1 MGGFIRKFTKQII
14 IACNVLVSL
23 CMLLLYFLPHSNQI
37 NFWFLNLIALVFPL
51 LIVVQV
57 GFLFFW
63 LIVKRKLALIPL
75 ITFVLCWPF
84 ERSLFALQKN
94 SSNITSS
101 FTTASWNVHLFDF
114 YENNG
119 NLDVPMLQS
128 AVNLNADVL
137 AVQELVFSIDS
148 SSEINFEKVKK
159 KLGYPYGVA
168 GNDRRFGVHTHPGK
182 RTERYYAFSI
192 ALFSKYPILQ
202 WQKVQPLRE
211 YNHTFIWADIK
222 IGNDTI
228 RFFNVH
234 LQSMHFAKADYDFI
248 ETIDNSD
255 MEEVKKGGKSLLS
268 KIKAAN
274 IVRSIQINAVKE
286 EILKSPHP
294 VLLCGDFNDV
304 PNSYAYQTINQL
316 LDDTFIECGYG
327 AGRTFIKLS
336 PTLRIDYIF
345 HDEKLKP
352 VAFETVQKTKS
363 DHRPVKA
370 SFLIEEK

>member
-1 MGGFIRKFTKQII
+1 MGGIIRKFTKQII

-37 NFWFLNLIALVFPL
+37 NFWFLNLIALVFPVL
-51 LIVVQV
+51 VVTQI

-63 LIVKRKLALIPL
+63 LIAKRKLTLIPF
-75 ITFVLCWPF
+75 ITIVLCWPF
-84 ERSLFALQKN
+84 VRSLFSLKKN
-94 SSNITSS
+94 SSNTASA

-119 NLDVPMLQS
+119 NLDRPMIQS

-148 SSEINFEKVKK
+148 SSDISFQKVKK

-182 RTERYYAFSI
+182 RTERYFAFSI
-192 ALFSKYPILQ
+192 ALFSKHPILQ
-202 WQKVQPLRE
+202 WQKIQPLRE

-222 IGNDTI
+222 IANDTI

-234 LQSMHFAKADYDFI
+234 LQSMHFAKKDYDFI
-248 ETIDNSD
+248 ETIDNSGIG
-255 MEEVKKGGKSLLS
+255 EVKEGSRSLLS

-286 EILKSPHP
+286 EIVKSPHP
-294 VLLCGDFNDV
+294 VVLCGDFNDV
-304 PNSYAYQTINQL
+304 PNSYAYQTINNI
-316 LDDTFIECGYG
+316 LDDAFIESGYG
-327 AGRTFIKLS
+327 AGRTFLKLS

-345 HDEKLKP
+345 HDKKLKP
-352 VAFETVQKTKS
+352 VYFKTIQKTKS

>member
-1 MGGFIRKFTKQII
+1 MSGFIRKFTKQII

-23 CMLLLYFLPHSNQI
+23 YMLLLYMLPHSNQLH
-37 NFWFLNLIALVFPL
+37 FWFLNLTALAFPF
-51 LIVVQV
+51 LIVVQI
-57 GFLFFW
+57 GFLIFW
-63 LIVKRKLALIPL
+63 LIAKRKLALIPL
-75 ITFVLCWPF
+75 ITIVLCWPF
-84 ERSLFALQKN
+84 VRSLFALNKK
-94 SSNITSS
+94 SSNQESS

-119 NLDVPMLQS
+119 TLDAAMMKS

-148 SSEINFEKVKK
+148 TSDISFEKVKK
-159 KLGYPYGVA
+159 KLGYQYGVA

-234 LQSMHFAKADYDFI
+234 LQSMHFAKTDYDFI
-248 ETIDNSD
+248 EAIDNSGI
-255 MEEVKKGGKSLLS
+255 EEVKKGSKSLLS
-268 KIKAAN
+268 KIKVAN

-286 EILKSPHP
+286 EIVSSPHP
-294 VLLCGDFNDV
+294 VVLCGDFNDV
-304 PNSYAYQTINQL
+304 PNSYAYQTINNL
-316 LDDTFIECGYG
+316 LDDAFTEGGYG
-327 AGRTFIKLS
+327 TGRTFLKLS

-352 VAFETVQKTKS
+352 VYFKTIQKTKS
-363 DHRPVKA
+363 DHRPVTA
-370 SFLIEEK
+370 SFLIQEK

>member
-1 MGGFIRKFTKQII
+1 
-14 IACNVLVSL
+14 
-23 CMLLLYFLPHSNQI
+23 
-37 NFWFLNLIALVFPL
+37 LNLIALVFPVL
-51 LIVVQV
+51 VVTQI

-63 LIVKRKLALIPL
+63 LIAKRKLALIPL
-75 ITFVLCWPF
+75 VTIVLCWPF
-84 ERSLFALQKN
+84 VRSLFSLKKN
-94 SSNITSS
+94 SSNTASA

-119 NLDVPMLQS
+119 NLDAPMIQS

-137 AVQELVFSIDS
+137 ALQELVFSIDS
-148 SSEINFEKVKK
+148 SSDISFQKVKK

-182 RTERYYAFSI
+182 RTERYFAFSI

-202 WQKVQPLRE
+202 WQKIQPLRE

-222 IGNDTI
+222 IANDTI

-234 LQSMHFAKADYDFI
+234 LQSMHFAKTDYEFI

-286 EILKSPHP
+286 EILKSPHS
-294 VLLCGDFNDV
+294 VVLCGDFNDV
-304 PNSYAYQTINQL
+304 PNSYAYQAINNI
-316 LDDTFIECGYG
+316 LDDAFIERGYG
-327 AGRTFIKLS
+327 TGRTFLKLS

-352 VAFETVQKTKS
+352 VAFQMVQKTKS